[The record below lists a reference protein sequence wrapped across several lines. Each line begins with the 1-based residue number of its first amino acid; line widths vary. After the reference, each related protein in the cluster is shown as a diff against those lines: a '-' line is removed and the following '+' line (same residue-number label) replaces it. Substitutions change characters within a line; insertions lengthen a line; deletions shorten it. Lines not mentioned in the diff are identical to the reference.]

1 MRNITVSVPDD
12 VYTAARVY
20 AARHNTSVS
29 VVVADFLMTLH
40 KLGRRAARVHPDAA
54 VALHAELL
62 KESPGRVHQ
71 EPFNIREL
79 LALTK
84 ETVVKF

>member
-1 MRNITVSVPDD
+1 MRNITLSVPDD

-29 VVVADFLMTLH
+29 VVVADFLMTLS
-40 KLGRRAARVHPDAA
+40 KLGRRGARVHPEAA
-54 VALHAELL
+54 VAIHNELL
-62 KESPGRVHQ
+62 KESPGRVHK
-71 EPFNIREL
+71 EPFNIREV